1 MQKDIIFLKI
11 VEAIDVSKTY
21 RIDNRDIS
29 VLRGVSLAVT
39 AGEFV
44 VVKGQSGSGKTTLL
58 SLLSGLDKP
67 TAGRIY
73 VDGRDI
79 TDDTEDQLA
88 PMRNQ
93 FFGFVFQAF
102 HLVPALNALEN
113 VMFPAQLNRD
123 RTAADRARELL
134 RRVGLSPREAN
145 FPHQLSGGE
154 MQRVAICRALINHPK
169 IIFADEPTGNLDA
182 ENGRSILKLLLEFH
196 RAQRTTL
203 LMVTHNRD
211 IAALSDRIISL
222 DDGRISGV
230 ENGKPSN
237 VQAEI
242 HPA

>member
-1 MQKDIIFLKI
+1 
-11 VEAIDVSKTY
+11 
-21 RIDNRDIS
+21 
-29 VLRGVSLAVT
+29 
-39 AGEFV
+39 
-44 VVKGQSGSGKTTLL
+44 
-58 SLLSGLDKP
+58 
-67 TAGRIY
+67 
-73 VDGRDI
+73 
-79 TDDTEDQLA
+79 
-88 PMRNQ
+88 
-93 FFGFVFQAF
+93 
-102 HLVPALNALEN
+102 
-113 VMFPAQLNRD
+113 
-123 RTAADRARELL
+123 L

-211 IAALSDRIISL
+211 IAALADRIISL